1 MKLTWSFLSKYFPFA
16 FSQNILEVLFKLT
29 IPKEKLNREKNPQN
43 FNLLE
48 VLLFSFNQKL
58 ITLQHV

>member
-29 IPKEKLNREKNPQN
+29 IPKEKLNREKKSTKFQ
-43 FNLLE
+43 FIGGFIVFL
-48 VLLFSFNQKL
+48 
-58 ITLQHV
+58 